1 VLLLNVKQIVL
12 SMHEILR
19 NPPMLALE
27 LAFFALL
34 SGQIAKLTLAKAS
47 PVTGICLARLSLA
60 EHTQTRSASPLFEK
74 EYPMK
79 IQDIMSAE
87 PSTVTPDTPITEAAR
102 LMKDHNVG
110 MLPVVESQDSP
121 RLIGVVTDRDITIRH
136 VAEGH
141 LRDCPVREAMTDNV
155 LTCTADDNVEQAMS
169 LMANEQVR
177 RIPIVDERGYL
188 VGVVSQADI
197 VLEAGDDQKA
207 EQTIERISRPY
218 GKHSD

>member
-1 VLLLNVKQIVL
+1 
-12 SMHEILR
+12 
-19 NPPMLALE
+19 
-27 LAFFALL
+27 
-34 SGQIAKLTLAKAS
+34 
-47 PVTGICLARLSLA
+47 
-60 EHTQTRSASPLFEK
+60 
-74 EYPMK
+74 MK
-79 IQDIMSAE
+79 IQDIMSAD
-87 PSTVTPDTPITEAAR
+87 PNTVTPDTPITEAAR

-110 MLPVVESQDSP
+110 MLPVVESEDSP

-141 LRDCPVREAMTDNV
+141 LRDCAVREAMTDNV
-155 LTCTADDNVEQAMS
+155 LTCTPDDNVDRAMS
-169 LMANEQVR
+169 LMADEQVR

-197 VLEAGDDQKA
+197 GLEAGDDQKA

>member
-1 VLLLNVKQIVL
+1 
-12 SMHEILR
+12 
-19 NPPMLALE
+19 
-27 LAFFALL
+27 
-34 SGQIAKLTLAKAS
+34 
-47 PVTGICLARLSLA
+47 
-60 EHTQTRSASPLFEK
+60 
-74 EYPMK
+74 MK
-79 IQDIMSAE
+79 IQDIMSPE
-87 PSTVTPDTPITEAAR
+87 PSMVTPDTSITDAAR
-102 LMKDHNVG
+102 LMKDRNIG
-110 MLPVVESQDSP
+110 MLPVVESEDSP

-141 LRDCPVREAMTDNV
+141 LRDCAVREAMTDNV

-169 LMANEQVR
+169 LMADEQVR

-197 VLEAGDDQKA
+197 VLESGDNQKA